1 MQHKNSGKE
10 ENSRNF
16 LSAIHLLKPGIR
28 IKRWVILWILGI
40 SLFSAGIGY
49 FTNKIDIASS
59 FNFLPWHTEGVILL
73 FLGCAVIGA
82 SLLGLYKTISQ
93 LIVGNP
99 TLGDIG
105 DTLYTNLSREK
116 GPALVVIGGGTGM
129 SVLLKGLKQHTD
141 NLTAI
146 IGVADDGG
154 SSGRLRRELGVI
166 PPGDF
171 RNCIVAMSDEE
182 SLLPE
187 LFQYRFTE
195 GEGLKGHSFG
205 NLFIVAMSHVTDSFQ
220 NALSESS
227 RVLAVRGKITPAT
240 TANLNLSARMENGKM
255 IKGESNITA
264 EKGTVERLFINPPFA
279 KAYGPS
285 EESILKADVVIMGPG
300 SLYTSILPNLMVP
313 GIRDALLNTP
323 ALKIYVCNVAT
334 EIGETQH
341 FSIED
346 HVEALIKHTDENII
360 DYVIANNNI
369 VDIGDRF
376 MGSSVPISNKII
388 RGVLVEYADL
398 LDVDHPVRHDSNKLA
413 KSILKI
419 SNRWKP

>member
-1 MQHKNSGKE
+1 MC
-10 ENSRNF
+10 
-16 LSAIHLLKPGIR
+16 IR
-28 IKRWVILWILGI
+28 D
-40 SLFSAGIGY
+40 S
-49 FTNKIDIASS
+49 TKIDPSS
-59 FNFLPWHTEGVILL
+59 FFDVLPWHLEGVILL
-73 FLGCAVIGA
+73 FSGCLIIATSIF
-82 SLLGLYKTISQ
+82 GLYKTISI
-93 LIVGNP
+93 LIP
-99 TLGDIG
+99 TLGNISDA
-105 DTLYTNLSREK
+105 LYTNLSREK
-116 GPALVVIGGGTGM
+116 GPNIVVIGGGTGM

-220 NALSESS
+220 SALSESS
-227 RVLAVRGKITPAT
+227 KVLTVRGKITPAT
-240 TANLNLSARMENGKM
+240 TANLNLSARMTNGKL
-255 IKGESNITA
+255 IAGESNITA
-264 EKGTVERLFINPPFA
+264 EKGTVERLYINPPFA

-285 EESILKADVVIMGPG
+285 EESILEADVVVIGPG

-313 GIRDALLNTP
+313 GILDALLTTT
-323 ALKIYVCNVAT
+323 ALRIYVCNVAT
-334 EIGETQH
+334 EVGETQN
-341 FSIED
+341 FFVED
-346 HVEALIKHTDENII
+346 HVNALMKHTDENIL

-369 VDIGDRF
+369 IDIGDRF
-376 MGSSVPISNKII
+376 MGNSVPVSNEIISNIE
-388 RGVLVEYADL
+388 VAYADL
-398 LDVDHPVRHDSNKLA
+398 LDTNHPVRHDSNKLA
-413 KSILKI
+413 EFILSI
-419 SNRWKP
+419 SNNSRR

>member
-1 MQHKNSGKE
+1 MHHKNAGE
-10 ENSRNF
+10 EGDSSNITSVLR
-16 LSAIHLLKPGIR
+16 LLKPGIR

-40 SLFSAGIGY
+40 SFLSIGIGY
-49 FTNKIDIASS
+49 FATKIDPSSS
-59 FNFLPWHTEGVILL
+59 FDFLPWHLEGVILL
-73 FLGCAVIGA
+73 FAGCLIIATSIF
-82 SLLGLYKTISQ
+82 GLYKTISI
-93 LIVGNP
+93 LIP
-99 TLGDIG
+99 TLGNISDA
-105 DTLYTNLSREK
+105 LYTNLSREK
-116 GPALVVIGGGTGM
+116 GPNIVVIGGGTGM

-220 NALSESS
+220 SALSESS
-227 RVLAVRGKITPAT
+227 KVLAVRGKITPAT
-240 TANLNLSARMENGKM
+240 TANLNLSARMTNGKL
-255 IKGESNITA
+255 IAGESNITA
-264 EKGTVERLFINPPFA
+264 EKGTVERLYINPPFA

-285 EESILKADVVIMGPG
+285 EESILEADVVVIGPG

-313 GIRDALLNTP
+313 GILDALLTTT
-323 ALKIYVCNVAT
+323 ALRIYVCNVAT
-334 EIGETQH
+334 EVGETQN
-341 FSIED
+341 FFVED
-346 HVEALIKHTDENII
+346 HVNALMKHTDENIL

-369 VDIGDRF
+369 IDIGDRF
-376 MGSSVPISNKII
+376 MGNSVPVSNEIISNIE
-388 RGVLVEYADL
+388 VAYADL
-398 LDVDHPVRHDSNKLA
+398 LDTNHPVRHDSNKLA
-413 KSILKI
+413 EFILSI
-419 SNRWKP
+419 SNNSRR

>member
-1 MQHKNSGKE
+1 MHHKNAGE
-10 ENSRNF
+10 EGDSSYITSVLR
-16 LSAIHLLKPGIR
+16 LLKPGIR

-40 SLFSAGIGY
+40 SFLSIGIGY
-49 FTNKIDIASS
+49 FATKIDPSSS
-59 FNFLPWHTEGVILL
+59 FDFLPWHLEGVILL
-73 FLGCAVIGA
+73 FAGCLIIATSIF
-82 SLLGLYKTISQ
+82 GLYKTISI
-93 LIVGNP
+93 LIP
-99 TLGDIG
+99 TLGNISDA
-105 DTLYTNLSREK
+105 LYTNLSREK
-116 GPALVVIGGGTGM
+116 GPNIVVIGGGTGM

-220 NALSESS
+220 SALSESS
-227 RVLAVRGKITPAT
+227 KVLAVRGKITPAT
-240 TANLNLSARMENGKM
+240 TANLNLSARMTNGKL
-255 IKGESNITA
+255 IAGESNITA
-264 EKGTVERLFINPPFA
+264 EKGTVERLYINPPFA

-285 EESILKADVVIMGPG
+285 KEAILEADLVVIGPG

-313 GIRDALLNTP
+313 GILDALLTTT
-323 ALKIYVCNVAT
+323 ALRIYVCNVAT
-334 EIGETQH
+334 EVGETQN
-341 FSIED
+341 FFVED
-346 HVEALIKHTDENII
+346 HVNALMKHTDENIL

-369 VDIGDRF
+369 IDIGDRF
-376 MGSSVPISNKII
+376 MGNSVPVSNEIISNIE
-388 RGVLVEYADL
+388 VAYADL
-398 LDVDHPVRHDSNKLA
+398 LDTNHPVRHDSNKLA
-413 KSILKI
+413 EFILSI
-419 SNRWKP
+419 SNNSRR

>member
-1 MQHKNSGKE
+1 MHHKNAGEGGDSS
-10 ENSRNF
+10 NITSVLR
-16 LSAIHLLKPGIR
+16 LLKPGIR

-40 SLFSAGIGY
+40 SFLSIGIGY
-49 FTNKIDIASS
+49 FATRIDPSNS
-59 FNFLPWHTEGVILL
+59 FDFLPWHLEGVILL
-73 FLGCAVIGA
+73 FAGCLIIATSIF
-82 SLLGLYKTISQ
+82 GLYKTISI
-93 LIVGNP
+93 LIP
-99 TLGDIG
+99 TLGNISDA
-105 DTLYTNLSREK
+105 LYTNLSREK
-116 GPALVVIGGGTGM
+116 GPNIVAIGGGTGM

-220 NALSESS
+220 SALSESS
-227 RVLAVRGKITPAT
+227 KVLAVRGKITPAT
-240 TANLNLSARMENGKM
+240 TANLNLSARMTNGKL
-255 IKGESNITA
+255 IAGESNITA
-264 EKGTVERLFINPPFA
+264 EKGTVERLYINPPFA

-285 EESILKADVVIMGPG
+285 KEAILEADLVVIGPG

-313 GIRDALLNTP
+313 GILDALLTTT
-323 ALKIYVCNVAT
+323 ALRIYVCNVAT
-334 EIGETQH
+334 EVGETQN
-341 FSIED
+341 FFVED
-346 HVEALIKHTDENII
+346 HVNALMKHTDENIL

-369 VDIGDRF
+369 IDIGDRF
-376 MGSSVPISNKII
+376 MGNAVPVSNEIISNIQ
-388 RGVLVEYADL
+388 VAYTDL
-398 LDVDHPVRHDSNKLA
+398 LDTNHPVRHDSNKLA
-413 KSILKI
+413 KFILRI
-419 SNRWKP
+419 SNNSRR

>member
-1 MQHKNSGKE
+1 MHHKNAGE
-10 ENSRNF
+10 EGDSSNITSVLR
-16 LSAIHLLKPGIR
+16 LLKPGIR

-40 SLFSAGIGY
+40 SFLSIGIGY
-49 FTNKIDIASS
+49 FATKIDPSSS
-59 FNFLPWHTEGVILL
+59 FDFLPWHLEGVILL
-73 FLGCAVIGA
+73 FAGCLIIATSIF
-82 SLLGLYKTISQ
+82 GLYKTISI
-93 LIVGNP
+93 LIP
-99 TLGDIG
+99 TLGNISDA
-105 DTLYTNLSREK
+105 LYTNLSREK
-116 GPALVVIGGGTGM
+116 GPNIVVIGGGTGM

-220 NALSESS
+220 SALAESS
-227 RVLAVRGKITPAT
+227 KVLAVRGKITPAT
-240 TANLNLSARMENGKM
+240 TANLNLSARMTNGKL
-255 IKGESNITA
+255 IAGESNITA
-264 EKGTVERLFINPPFA
+264 EKGTVERLYINPPFA

-285 EESILKADVVIMGPG
+285 EESILEADVVVIGPG

-313 GIRDALLNTP
+313 GILDALLTTT
-323 ALKIYVCNVAT
+323 ALRIYVCNVAT
-334 EIGETQH
+334 EVGETQN
-341 FSIED
+341 FFVED
-346 HVEALIKHTDENII
+346 HVNALMKHTDENIL

-369 VDIGDRF
+369 IDIGDRF
-376 MGSSVPISNKII
+376 MGNAVPVSNEIISNIQ
-388 RGVLVEYADL
+388 VAYTDL
-398 LDVDHPVRHDSNKLA
+398 LDTNHPVRHDSNKLA
-413 KSILKI
+413 EFILSI
-419 SNRWKP
+419 SNNSRR

>member
-1 MQHKNSGKE
+1 MHHKNAGE
-10 ENSRNF
+10 EGDSSNITSVLR
-16 LSAIHLLKPGIR
+16 LLKPGIR

-40 SLFSAGIGY
+40 SFLSIGIGY
-49 FTNKIDIASS
+49 FATKIDPSSS
-59 FNFLPWHTEGVILL
+59 FDFLPWHLEGVILL
-73 FLGCAVIGA
+73 FAGCLIIATSIF
-82 SLLGLYKTISQ
+82 GLYKTISI
-93 LIVGNP
+93 LIP
-99 TLGDIG
+99 TLGNISDA
-105 DTLYTNLSREK
+105 LYTNLSREK
-116 GPALVVIGGGTGM
+116 GPNIVVIGGGTGM

-220 NALSESS
+220 SALSESS
-227 RVLAVRGKITPAT
+227 KVLAVRGKITPAT
-240 TANLNLSARMENGKM
+240 TANLNLSARMTNGKL
-255 IKGESNITA
+255 IAGESNITA
-264 EKGTVERLFINPPFA
+264 EKGTVERLYINPPFA

-285 EESILKADVVIMGPG
+285 EESILDADLVVIGPG

-313 GIRDALLNTP
+313 GILDALLTTT
-323 ALKIYVCNVAT
+323 ALRIYVCNVAT
-334 EIGETQH
+334 EVGETQN
-341 FSIED
+341 FFVED
-346 HVEALIKHTDENII
+346 HVNALMKHTDENIL

-369 VDIGDRF
+369 IDIGDRF
-376 MGSSVPISNKII
+376 MGNAVPVSNEIISNIQ
-388 RGVLVEYADL
+388 VAYTDL
-398 LDVDHPVRHDSNKLA
+398 LDTNHPVRHDSNKLA
-413 KSILKI
+413 EFILSI
-419 SNRWKP
+419 SNNSRR

>member
-1 MQHKNSGKE
+1 LHHKNAGE
-10 ENSRNF
+10 EGDSSNITSVLR
-16 LSAIHLLKPGIR
+16 LLKPGIR
-28 IKRWVILWILGI
+28 IKRWVILWIVGI
-40 SLFSAGIGY
+40 SFLSIGIGY
-49 FTNKIDIASS
+49 FATKIDPSSS
-59 FNFLPWHTEGVILL
+59 FDFLPWHLEGVILL
-73 FLGCAVIGA
+73 FAGCLIIATSIF
-82 SLLGLYKTISQ
+82 GLYKTISI
-93 LIVGNP
+93 LIP
-99 TLGDIG
+99 TLGNISDA
-105 DTLYTNLSREK
+105 LYTNLSREK
-116 GPALVVIGGGTGM
+116 GPNIVVIGGGTGM

-220 NALSESS
+220 SALAESS
-227 RVLAVRGKITPAT
+227 KVLAVRGKITPAT
-240 TANLNLSARMENGKM
+240 TANLNLSARMTNGKL
-255 IKGESNITA
+255 IAGESNITA
-264 EKGTVERLFINPPFA
+264 EKGTVERLYINPPFA

-285 EESILKADVVIMGPG
+285 EESILEADVVVIGPG

-313 GIRDALLNTP
+313 GILDALLTTT
-323 ALKIYVCNVAT
+323 ALRIYVCNVAT
-334 EIGETQH
+334 EVGETQN
-341 FSIED
+341 FFVED
-346 HVEALIKHTDENII
+346 HVNALMKHTDENIL

-369 VDIGDRF
+369 IDIGDRF
-376 MGSSVPISNKII
+376 MGNSVPVSNEIISNIE
-388 RGVLVEYADL
+388 VAYADL
-398 LDVDHPVRHDSNKLA
+398 LDTNHPVRHDSNKLA
-413 KSILKI
+413 EFILSI
-419 SNRWKP
+419 SNNSRR

>member
-1 MQHKNSGKE
+1 MHHKNAGE
-10 ENSRNF
+10 EGDSSNITSVLR
-16 LSAIHLLKPGIR
+16 LLKPGIR

-40 SLFSAGIGY
+40 SFLSIGIGY
-49 FTNKIDIASS
+49 FATRIDPSNS
-59 FNFLPWHTEGVILL
+59 FDFLPWHLEGVILL
-73 FLGCAVIGA
+73 FAGCLIIATSIF
-82 SLLGLYKTISQ
+82 GLYKTISI
-93 LIVGNP
+93 LIP
-99 TLGDIG
+99 TLGNISDA
-105 DTLYTNLSREK
+105 LYTNLSREK
-116 GPALVVIGGGTGM
+116 GPNIGVIGGGTGM

-220 NALSESS
+220 SALSESS
-227 RVLAVRGKITPAT
+227 KVLAVRGKITPAT
-240 TANLNLSARMENGKM
+240 TANLNLSARMTNGKL
-255 IKGESNITA
+255 IAGESNITA
-264 EKGTVERLFINPPFA
+264 EKGTVERLYINPPFA

-285 EESILKADVVIMGPG
+285 KEAILEADLVVIGPG

-313 GIRDALLNTP
+313 GILDALLTTT
-323 ALKIYVCNVAT
+323 ALRIYVCNVAT
-334 EIGETQH
+334 EVGETQN
-341 FSIED
+341 FFVED
-346 HVEALIKHTDENII
+346 HVNALMKHTDENIL

-369 VDIGDRF
+369 IDIGDRF
-376 MGSSVPISNKII
+376 MGNAVPVSNEIISNIQ
-388 RGVLVEYADL
+388 VAYTDL
-398 LDVDHPVRHDSNKLA
+398 LDTNHPVRHDSNKLA
-413 KSILKI
+413 EFILSI
-419 SNRWKP
+419 SNNSRR

>member
-1 MQHKNSGKE
+1 MHHKNAGE
-10 ENSRNF
+10 EGDSSNITSVLR
-16 LSAIHLLKPGIR
+16 LLKPGIR

-40 SLFSAGIGY
+40 SFLSIGIGY
-49 FTNKIDIASS
+49 FATKIDPSSS
-59 FNFLPWHTEGVILL
+59 FDFLPWHLEGVILL
-73 FLGCAVIGA
+73 FAGCLIIATSIF
-82 SLLGLYKTISQ
+82 GLYKTISI
-93 LIVGNP
+93 LIP
-99 TLGDIG
+99 TLGNISDA
-105 DTLYTNLSREK
+105 LYTNLSREK
-116 GPALVVIGGGTGM
+116 GPNIVVIGGGTGM

-220 NALSESS
+220 SALSESS
-227 RVLAVRGKITPAT
+227 KVLAVRGKITPAT
-240 TANLNLSARMENGKM
+240 TANLNLSARMTNGEL
-255 IKGESNITA
+255 IAGESNITA
-264 EKGTVERLFINPPFA
+264 EKGTVERLYINPPFA

-285 EESILKADVVIMGPG
+285 KEAILEADLVVIGPG

-313 GIRDALLNTP
+313 GILDALLTTT
-323 ALKIYVCNVAT
+323 ALRIYVCNVAT
-334 EIGETQH
+334 EVGETQN
-341 FSIED
+341 FFVED
-346 HVEALIKHTDENII
+346 HVNALMKHTDENIL

-369 VDIGDRF
+369 IDIGDRF
-376 MGSSVPISNKII
+376 MGDAVPVSNEIISTI
-388 RGVLVEYADL
+388 RVAYTDL
-398 LDVDHPVRHDSNKLA
+398 LDTNHPVRHDSNKLA
-413 KSILKI
+413 EFILSI
-419 SNRWKP
+419 SNNARR